1 MNQYLKIYRYG
12 FLYGFPAGQFLLQA
26 NGKTR
31 YPLQDNGFLWSCY
44 PDLNWGPHPYQN
56 APVYVTVYPFIP
68 SCPVFSLCYKDFLL
82 FQFISSR
89 QISPQFNRLLE
100 DLLENLSTSF
110 FPIPVYRGLANR
122 QGSIFCFYTFNSRP
136 QKIPPRKFRSGVTVC
151 SELVAGVDVG
161 LGFLGIS
168 PVIHISILFPPD
180 TICVI
185 IAIYIHIR
193 ISSGRPEIGDKHYMI
208 IPRFAT
214 L

>member
-26 NGKTR
+26 KAKTR